1 MFRKL
6 LLGTVALLALSAAPA
21 SAFTIDI
28 IAVFDQNTSF
38 SDPAGVT
45 VETYAGSG
53 SNQRINTSGF
63 NASNSYF
70 SVDGA
75 GGPANNP
82 SGLFIGNIGSDT
94 SPFGKS
100 NDSRVYLAAGGSNG
114 VTSGIVALSGLA
126 PSNSLGLLW
135 GTVDDGDTRNRIQ
148 TIGPGGSDIITGA
161 MVLMA
166 CHDQGFSCSDGQTN
180 VFLRINGLD
189 TFTSAKFTDR
199 DANSFEFVPLAS
211 AVPEPATWAMMILG
225 FFGVGALAMAKRRR
239 EGQAFRL
246 V

>member
-1 MFRKL
+1 MKRL
-6 LLGTVALLALSAAPA
+6 LLATTALLALSAAPA

-53 SNQRINTSGF
+53 SNQRINTSGG
-63 NASNSYF
+63 NGLNSYF

-75 GGPANNP
+75 GGPATNP

-114 VTSGIVALSGLA
+114 VTSGIVALSGFA

-135 GTVDDGDTRNRIQ
+135 GTVDSGDTRNLI
-148 TIGPGGSDIITGA
+148 TTAGPGGIDIITGD
-161 MVLMA
+161 MVLQA
-166 CHDQGFSCSDGQTN
+166 CHDEGFSCTDGQTN

-199 DANSFEFVPLAS
+199 DANSFEFVPLAA
-211 AVPEPATWAMMILG
+211 AVPEPASWAMMILG
-225 FFGVGALAMAKRRR
+225 FLGVGVMGMRKKMGGVRLA
-239 EGQAFRL
+239 
-246 V
+246 

>member
-1 MFRKL
+1 MRKL
-6 LLGTVALLALSAAPA
+6 LLASAALLALSVAPA

-38 SDPAGVT
+38 SDPAGVS

-53 SNQRINTSGF
+53 SNQRINTSG
-63 NASNSYF
+63 SNGLNTYISA
-70 SVDGA
+70 DGP

-82 SGLFIGNIGSDT
+82 SGLFIGNITNDT
-94 SPFGKS
+94 SPFGKL
-100 NDSRVYLAAGGSNG
+100 NDSRVYLSAGGGDG
-114 VTSGIVALSGLA
+114 VASGVVALSGFA

-135 GTVDDGDTRNRIQ
+135 GTVDDGDFRNRIV
-148 TIGPGGSDIITGA
+148 TAGPGGFDTITGA
-161 MVLMA
+161 MVLTA
-166 CHDQGFSCSDGQTN
+166 CHDQGFTCVDGQTN

-211 AVPEPATWAMMILG
+211 AVPEASTWAMMILG
-225 FFGVGALAMAKRRR
+225 FIGVGFMGMRKKLGGVRLA
-239 EGQAFRL
+239 
-246 V
+246 

>member
-1 MFRKL
+1 MKRL
-6 LLGTVALLALSAAPA
+6 LLATTALLALSAAPA

-38 SDPAGVT
+38 SDPAGVS
-45 VETYAGSG
+45 VETYAGTG
-53 SNQRINTSGF
+53 TNQRINTSGG
-63 NASNSYF
+63 NGLNNYI

-126 PSNSLGLLW
+126 PSTSLGLLW
-135 GTVDDGDTRNRIQ
+135 GTVDSGDTRNLI
-148 TIGPGGSDIITGA
+148 TTAGPGGIDKITGSE
-161 MVLMA
+161 VLQA
-166 CHDQGFSCSDGQTN
+166 CADQGFSCSDGATN

-225 FFGVGALAMAKRRR
+225 FFGIGGLAMVKRRR
-239 EGQAFRL
+239 EGHSFRL

>member
-1 MFRKL
+1 MRKL
-6 LLGTVALLALSAAPA
+6 LLATTALLALSVAPA

-28 IAVFDQNTSF
+28 IAAFSQNTSF

-45 VETYAGSG
+45 VETYAGTG
-53 SNQRINTSGF
+53 TNQWINAGGTNGINTYSSVNGTSGL
-63 NASNSYF
+63 
-70 SVDGA
+70 
-75 GGPANNP
+75 
-82 SGLFIGNIGSDT
+82 SGLFIGNQGNDT
-94 SPFGKS
+94 SPFGFG
-100 NDSRVYLAAGGSNG
+100 NDSRVYLAAGGGNG
-114 VTSGIVALSGLA
+114 TIGGTVALSGFA

-161 MVLMA
+161 MVLTA
-166 CHDQGFSCSDGQTN
+166 CHDQGFTCVDGQTN

-225 FFGVGALAMAKRRR
+225 FFGIGGLAMAKRRR

>member
-1 MFRKL
+1 MRKL
-6 LLGTVALLALSAAPA
+6 LLATTALLALSAAPA

-28 IAVFDQNTSF
+28 IAAFDQNTSF

-53 SNQRINTSGF
+53 TNQRINTSGS
-63 NASNSYF
+63 NGSNSYI

-126 PSNSLGLLW
+126 PSTSLGLLW
-135 GTVDDGDTRNRIQ
+135 GTVDSGDTRNRI
-148 TIGPGGSDIITGA
+148 TTAGPGGIDVITGD
-161 MVLMA
+161 MVLQA
-166 CHDQGFSCSDGQTN
+166 CHDEGFSCTDGQTN

-199 DANSFEFVPLAS
+199 DANSFEFVPLAQ
-211 AVPEPATWAMMILG
+211 AVPEIGTWMMMLLG
-225 FFGVGALAMAKRRR
+225 FASVGLFGMKKARSGAGLRVA
-239 EGQAFRL
+239 
-246 V
+246 

>member
-1 MFRKL
+1 MRKL
-6 LLGTVALLALSAAPA
+6 LLATTALLALSAAPA

-38 SDPAGVT
+38 SDPAGVS

-53 SNQRINTSGF
+53 SNQRINTSGG
-63 NASNSYF
+63 NGLNNYVSA
-70 SVDGA
+70 DGP

-82 SGLFIGNIGSDT
+82 SGLFIGNITNDT

-100 NDSRVYLAAGGSNG
+100 IDSRVYLSAGGGNG
-114 VTSGIVALSGLA
+114 VASGVVALSGFA

-135 GTVDDGDTRNRIQ
+135 GTVDSGDYRNRIV
-148 TIGPGGSDIITGA
+148 TAGPGGFDTITGS
-161 MVLMA
+161 MVLTA
-166 CHDQGFSCSDGQTN
+166 CTEQGFDCGDGDHN

-199 DANSFEFVPLAS
+199 DANSFEFVPLTA

-225 FFGVGALAMAKRRR
+225 FLGVGLLGARKKLGGVRLA
-239 EGQAFRL
+239 
-246 V
+246 